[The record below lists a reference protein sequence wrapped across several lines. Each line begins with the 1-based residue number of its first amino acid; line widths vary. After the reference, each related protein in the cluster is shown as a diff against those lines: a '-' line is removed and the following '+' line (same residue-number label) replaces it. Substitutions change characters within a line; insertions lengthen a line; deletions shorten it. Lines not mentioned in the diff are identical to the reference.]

1 LLFLLETNMDTQL
14 QGESDVMRLQEFL
27 GRLAGVM
34 SDAKSHVEQ
43 PLDPGHWDDD
53 NWIDAET
60 VNDRAFLVLDDLL
73 GELVAACLSVCDG
86 SHMTP
91 ADFAEYVQ
99 VMARAQ
105 QKDMPMLSPTT
116 LKVLNCVASYEEQAA
131 DDVPQTP
138 AAAAQLAQL
147 QWMMQLPEDDYLA
160 ALEARSDDGQPR
172 IMWAIHPDN
181 WDFERNCPKAQ
192 NGGSNGTGNGA
203 A

>member
-1 LLFLLETNMDTQL
+1 MDTQ
-14 QGESDVMRLQEFL
+14 QQTAGQNNVARLEAFL
-27 GRLAGVM
+27 RRLAGGM
-34 SDAKSHVEQ
+34 SDAQAHFEQ
-43 PLDPGHWDDD
+43 PLDPGHWDDN

-60 VNDRAFLVLDDLL
+60 VNDRAFMVIDNLV
-73 GELVAACLSVCDG
+73 GELVAACLSICDG
-86 SHMTP
+86 PHMTP

-99 VMARAQ
+99 VMARIQ
-105 QKDMPMLSPTT
+105 QKDLPMLSPTE
-116 LKVLNCVASYEEQAA
+116 LKVLESVASYEQPAA

-138 AAAAQLAQL
+138 AAAAQLARL

-160 ALEARSDDGQPR
+160 ALEERTEDGQPR

-192 NGGSNGTGNGA
+192 NGGSNGTSNGA